1 MLYCYFNSNSYDS
14 AKDRASFLLNF
25 CKGVDMTKDKNLF
38 DEIMAKKEAKEQK
51 KEIIADL
58 SKPETC
64 SEEMLADYFI
74 WVMKKKGSQYIEKI
88 VDIMIDKLK
97 G

>member
-1 MLYCYFNSNSYDS
+1 
-14 AKDRASFLLNF
+14 
-25 CKGVDMTKDKNLF
+25 MTPEKKSLF
-38 DEIMAKKEAKEQK
+38 DEIMERKEAKEKEQK

-64 SEEMLADYFI
+64 SEEILADYFI
-74 WVMKKKGSQYIEKI
+74 WVMQRKGSQYIEKI
-88 VDIMIDKLK
+88 MDIVLEKLK

>member
-1 MLYCYFNSNSYDS
+1 M
-14 AKDRASFLLNF
+14 KH
-25 CKGVDMTKDKNLF
+25 LF
-38 DEIMAKKEAKEQK
+38 DEIMAKKEAKEKEQK

-74 WVMKKKGSQYIEKI
+74 LFG
-88 VDIMIDKLK
+88 
-97 G
+97 

>member
-1 MLYCYFNSNSYDS
+1 
-14 AKDRASFLLNF
+14 
-25 CKGVDMTKDKNLF
+25 MTKDENLF
-38 DEIMAKKEAKEQK
+38 DEIMAKKEEKESK

-74 WVMKKKGSQYIEKI
+74 WVMKRKGSQYIEKI

>member
-1 MLYCYFNSNSYDS
+1 
-14 AKDRASFLLNF
+14 
-25 CKGVDMTKDKNLF
+25 MTKNENLF
-38 DEIMAKKEAKEQK
+38 DEIMAKKEAKEKESK

-74 WVMKKKGSQYIEKI
+74 WVMKRKGSQYVEKI
-88 VDIMIDKLK
+88 IDIMLDKLK

>member
-1 MLYCYFNSNSYDS
+1 
-14 AKDRASFLLNF
+14 
-25 CKGVDMTKDKNLF
+25 MTKDENLF
-38 DEIMAKKEAKEQK
+38 DEIMAKKEAKEK
-51 KEIIADL
+51 ESKREIIADL

-74 WVMKKKGSQYIEKI
+74 WVMKRKGSQYIEKI
-88 VDIMIDKLK
+88 VDIMLDKLK

>member
-1 MLYCYFNSNSYDS
+1 
-14 AKDRASFLLNF
+14 
-25 CKGVDMTKDKNLF
+25 MTKDKNLF

>member
-1 MLYCYFNSNSYDS
+1 
-14 AKDRASFLLNF
+14 
-25 CKGVDMTKDKNLF
+25 MTKDENLF
-38 DEIMAKKEAKEQK
+38 DEIMAKKEAKEKESK

-74 WVMKKKGSQYIEKI
+74 WVMKRKGSQHIEKI
-88 VDIMIDKLK
+88 VDIMLDKLK

>member
-1 MLYCYFNSNSYDS
+1 ME
-14 AKDRASFLLNF
+14 KDE
-25 CKGVDMTKDKNLF
+25 TLF
-38 DEIMAKKEAKEQK
+38 DEIMAKKEAKEKEQK

-74 WVMKKKGSQYIEKI
+74 WVMNRKGSQYIEKI
-88 VDIMIDKLK
+88 MDIVLEKLK

>member
-1 MLYCYFNSNSYDS
+1 
-14 AKDRASFLLNF
+14 
-25 CKGVDMTKDKNLF
+25 MTPEKKSLF
-38 DEIMAKKEAKEQK
+38 DEIMERKETKEKEQK

-74 WVMKKKGSQYIEKI
+74 WVMNRKGSQYIEKI
-88 VDIMIDKLK
+88 MDIVLEKLK

>member
-1 MLYCYFNSNSYDS
+1 
-14 AKDRASFLLNF
+14 
-25 CKGVDMTKDKNLF
+25 MTPEKKSLF
-38 DEIMAKKEAKEQK
+38 DEIMAKKEAKEKEQK

-58 SKPETC
+58 SRPETC

-74 WVMKKKGSQYIEKI
+74 WVMQRKGSQYIEKI
-88 VDIMIDKLK
+88 MDIVLEKLK

>member
-1 MLYCYFNSNSYDS
+1 
-14 AKDRASFLLNF
+14 
-25 CKGVDMTKDKNLF
+25 MTKDENLF
-38 DEIMAKKEAKEQK
+38 DEIMAKKEAKEKEQK

-74 WVMKKKGSQYIEKI
+74 WVMKRKGSQHIEKI

>member
-1 MLYCYFNSNSYDS
+1 
-14 AKDRASFLLNF
+14 
-25 CKGVDMTKDKNLF
+25 MTKDENLF
-38 DEIMAKKEAKEQK
+38 DEIMAKKEAKEKESK

-74 WVMKKKGSQYIEKI
+74 WVMKRKGSQYIEKI
-88 VDIMIDKLK
+88 VDIMLDKLK
-97 G
+97 E

>member
-1 MLYCYFNSNSYDS
+1 ME
-14 AKDRASFLLNF
+14 KDE
-25 CKGVDMTKDKNLF
+25 TLF
-38 DEIMAKKEAKEQK
+38 DEIMAKKEAKEKEQK

-58 SKPETC
+58 SRPETC

-74 WVMKKKGSQYIEKI
+74 DTVKKTQRSLVAVRFTDI
-88 VDIMIDKLK
+88 VLEKLK

>member
-1 MLYCYFNSNSYDS
+1 
-14 AKDRASFLLNF
+14 
-25 CKGVDMTKDKNLF
+25 MTKDENLF
-38 DEIMAKKEAKEQK
+38 DEIMAKKEAKEKESK

-74 WVMKKKGSQYIEKI
+74 WVMKRKGSQYIEKI
-88 VDIMIDKLK
+88 VDIMLDKLK